1 MAGGARP
8 EAGERSEVRFTAEHE
23 MFRQSVRRFV
33 EQEINPHADEWE
45 EAGIFPAHELFRKLG
60 DLGFLGLTYPEE
72 YGGRGRAVLYTVAFW
87 DELGPCRFSRVPLR

>member
-8 EAGERSEVRFTAEHE
+8 QAGERSEVRFTAEHE

-72 YGGRGRAVLYTVAFW
+72 NGRLPLALCS
-87 DELGPCRFSRVPLR
+87 PVPLRPDLRRAPSSRLP